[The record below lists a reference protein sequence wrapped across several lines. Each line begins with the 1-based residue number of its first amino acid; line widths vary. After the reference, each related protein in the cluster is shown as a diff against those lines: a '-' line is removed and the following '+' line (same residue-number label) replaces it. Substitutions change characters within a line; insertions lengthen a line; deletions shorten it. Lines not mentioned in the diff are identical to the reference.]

1 MHIQC
6 TYWKMT
12 KWLKQWLCPA
22 ATSQYSISVAL
33 LGRAVNFVS
42 WIQSEVVM
50 VKTAKIL
57 INQSINQSSHC
68 HYKGSLSSFRA
79 CKRKL
84 LWPMSESEASCGDR
98 NKLFPCG
105 ESNRERPKGGSLPT
119 AELSGPLRGGNCA
132 GWCHC
137 LSPPLLGRHCPHHTF
152 GPACGRRRR
161 PFLFLSPKYTHTYF
175 PSPLPQEQRSALSL
189 APDPGSSGYSTAL
202 SAKDSI
208 SACHGASWSAHTAC
222 VASGATL
229 GVREKHCLY
238 GFLLVQSTQ
247 G

>member
-42 WIQSEVVM
+42 WIQSEVMM

-57 INQSINQSSHC
+57 INQSINPPTVIIKVHSPH
-68 HYKGSLSSFRA
+68 
-79 CKRKL
+79 
-84 LWPMSESEASCGDR
+84 SEHAKESCCGPEREASCGDR

-105 ESNRERPKGGSLPT
+105 ESNQERPKGGSLPT
-119 AELSGPLRGGNCA
+119 AELSGLLRGGNCA

-161 PFLFLSPKYTHTYF
+161 PFLFLSPKHTHTYF